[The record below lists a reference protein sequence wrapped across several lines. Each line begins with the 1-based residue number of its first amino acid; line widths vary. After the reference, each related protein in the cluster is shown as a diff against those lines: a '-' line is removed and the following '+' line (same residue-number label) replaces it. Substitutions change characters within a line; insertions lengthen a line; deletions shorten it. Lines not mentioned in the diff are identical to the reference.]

1 MIYRLTLILV
11 INCYIANSWASNEL
25 QEMEYA
31 EEIESSYSIGQAIW
45 LQAKG
50 RNFLALHTETEQL
63 KNTGAAIILHP
74 MNGHPNQK
82 KLINPLRTYLPQ
94 HQWPTLSIQL
104 PVLGIDAKE
113 QEYYPLF
120 DDAQARIQAGID
132 YLAATTKVKNIV
144 LIGYGLGGMMATY
157 YLKDKGKGKKK
168 KDDKTTTVE
177 AIVAISLSVPKT
189 EDKHVQI
196 IDFISQIELPFLDIY
211 AEYDLPAVTDS
222 ARKRRIAAKASSA
235 YRQFQIE
242 GESHL
247 FQHDEGWVVKRI
259 YSWIYKTFKKA
270 RDMPMQESTTETTLT
285 P

>member
-1 MIYRLTLILV
+1 MMSRLILV
-11 INCYIANSWASNEL
+11 LVINGYITNSWASNEL
-25 QEMEYA
+25 QELEYA

-50 RNFLALHTETEQL
+50 RNFITLHTETEQPESV
-63 KNTGAAIILHP
+63 GAAIILHP

-94 HQWPTLSIQL
+94 HHWTTLSIQM

-120 DDAQARIQAGID
+120 DDAQARIQAGVD
-132 YLAATTKVKNIV
+132 YLTATTKVKNIV
-144 LIGYGLGGMMATY
+144 LIGYGLGGQMAIY
-157 YLKDKGKGKKK
+157 YLKDKGTKK
-168 KDDKTTTVE
+168 KDDNMPAVK

-189 EDKHVQI
+189 EDKQVQI
-196 IDFISQIELPFLDIY
+196 LDFISQIKQPFFDIY
-211 AEYDLPAVTDS
+211 AEYDLPAVTES
-222 ARKRRIAAKASSA
+222 ARKRRIASKASPA
-235 YRQFQIE
+235 YRQLQIE
-242 GESHL
+242 GEGHL

-259 YSWIYKTFKKA
+259 YSWIYKTFNKT
-270 RDMPMQESTTETTLT
+270 RNEPEPESASQIPLS